1 MYYTGASMNQTI
13 TIRIPE
19 SMREELLEIS
29 KDQDKP
35 VSDLVRES
43 LRKYIAVQRFRKL
56 RNMVLP
62 FAEAQ
67 GILTDEDVFNQIS

>member
-1 MYYTGASMNQTI
+1 MNQTI

-43 LRKYIAVQRFRKL
+43 LRKYIAIQRFRKL